1 MYSRSLIPP
10 TMTVSRAVR
19 LFPVTVR
26 VFNAF
31 GIDAG
36 GRAEASI
43 EEAAR
48 RDGVDPIA
56 LVGALNRAAE
66 DAA

>member
-10 TMTVSRAVR
+10 SMTVSRAIR
-19 LFPVTVR
+19 LFPVTVT
-26 VFNAF
+26 VFTAF

-36 GRAEASI
+36 CRSDASI
-43 EEAAR
+43 EEVAH

-66 DAA
+66 EAA

>member
-1 MYSRSLIPP
+1 MVSRSLIPP
-10 TMTVSRAVR
+10 SMTVSRAIR
-19 LFPVTVR
+19 LFPVTVA
-26 VFNAF
+26 VFTSF

-43 EEAAR
+43 EEVAR

-66 DAA
+66 EAA

>member
-10 TMTVSRAVR
+10 TMTVSRTVR
-19 LFPVTVR
+19 LFPVTVT

-36 GRAEASI
+36 RRADATI
-43 EEAAR
+43 EETAR

>member
-19 LFPVTVR
+19 LFPITVA

-31 GIDAG
+31 GINAG
-36 GRAEASI
+36 SRSEVSI
-43 EEAAR
+43 EEVAQR
-48 RDGVDPIA
+48 EGVDPIA

-66 DAA
+66 EAA

>member
-19 LFPVTVR
+19 LFPVTVA

-31 GIDAG
+31 GINAG
-36 GRAEASI
+36 SRSEASI
-43 EEAAR
+43 EEVAH

-66 DAA
+66 EAA